1 MEALE
6 IERQTDQTPLAR
18 RRLDTPQGELAKA
31 EHLLDDA
38 DHRFD
43 RAFAC
48 PVDGFAQRGPELV
61 GHFDLCARILRRR
74 VRQWR
79 EALLPAGM
87 MGITPR
93 GDVGFNAALRTRR
106 QRRGADVPG
115 IQRGC
120 LGRTECGRDGRESRL
135 SFLTVIGVIG
145 ERASHDQQTPLIH
158 GHLRI
163 VILLEAGI
171 GWVFLSGAT
180 PGR

>member
-1 MEALE
+1 M
-6 IERQTDQTPLAR
+6 IR
-18 RRLDTPQGELAKA
+18 RPPRSTLFPYTTLFRSRRW
-31 EHLLDDA
+31 L
-38 DHRFD
+38 
-43 RAFAC
+43 C
-48 PVDGFAQRGPELV
+48 PAWWMPLV
-61 GHFDLCARILRRR
+61 GHFGLCARILRRR

-163 VILLEAGI
+163 VILLA
-171 GWVFLSGAT
+171 A
-180 PGR
+180 